1 MRERKK
7 SKIKF
12 LCIIGLVIVIFVG
25 VIFGGYLIIDKKMVP
40 NYLGKYGINNLHELT
55 ELANAMYK
63 VPKETEFLTNS
74 YSDTEVSA
82 TMSKL
87 KTAGFPTL
95 LNGNID
101 YKKLAENTDFE
112 RVPDS
117 TFTDTTLTLTDKEI
131 AIILDS
137 AIKSN
142 VLTTTPNLNYL
153 NTTSTSIDVKQVF
166 ITKTSDEN
174 EILPNKANLQMTIK
188 LDTASLRSTMARN
201 LDTPT
206 FLIDWLIP
214 DVMYLTALIDIELTD
229 EVNFSNI
236 ALSVNTK
243 DSSAS
248 KVLLNLLISFI
259 YPETENVTIESLA
272 SEFGTLLIDSMKL
285 LSSDMQFT
293 KIITKATTT
302 SGLNLTLR

>member
-12 LCIIGLVIVIFVG
+12 LCIIGLIIVIFAG

-63 VPKETEFLTNS
+63 LPKETDFLTNG
-74 YSDTEVSA
+74 YSDTEISA
-82 TMSKL
+82 TQSKL
-87 KTAGFPTL
+87 KLAGFPTL
-95 LNGNID
+95 LNDNID
-101 YKKLAENTDFE
+101 YKKLAESTEFE
-112 RVPDS
+112 RTPDS

-131 AIILDS
+131 AVILDTV
-137 AIKSN
+137 IKSN

-153 NTTSTSIDVKQVF
+153 NTTSTSIDVKQVS
-166 ITKTSDEN
+166 ITKTSDET
-174 EILPNKANLQMTIK
+174 EILPTKANLQTTIK
-188 LDTASLRSTMARN
+188 LDTASLRSTMAKN

-214 DVMYLTALIDIELTD
+214 DVMYLTSSIDIELTD
-229 EVNFSNI
+229 KVNFSNVT
-236 ALSVNTK
+236 LSVNTK

-259 YPETENVTIESLA
+259 YPETENITIESLA
-272 SEFGTLLIDSMKL
+272 SEFGTLFIDSFKL
-285 LSSDMQFT
+285 LSANMQFT
-293 KIITKATTT
+293 KIITKATIT

>member
-1 MRERKK
+1 
-7 SKIKF
+7 
-12 LCIIGLVIVIFVG
+12 
-25 VIFGGYLIIDKKMVP
+25 
-40 NYLGKYGINNLHELT
+40 
-55 ELANAMYK
+55 
-63 VPKETEFLTNS
+63 
-74 YSDTEVSA
+74 
-82 TMSKL
+82 
-87 KTAGFPTL
+87 
-95 LNGNID
+95 
-101 YKKLAENTDFE
+101 
-112 RVPDS
+112 
-117 TFTDTTLTLTDKEI
+117 
-131 AIILDS
+131 
-137 AIKSN
+137 
-142 VLTTTPNLNYL
+142 
-153 NTTSTSIDVKQVF
+153 
-166 ITKTSDEN
+166 
-174 EILPNKANLQMTIK
+174 MTIK